1 MTGRPSAFV
10 AGGRPIIVGPRVAI
24 VTRCDGPTTLQE
36 LLDVTHAINVSWLQR
51 HPEAPRLY
59 ESGIRYRRE
68 PRGGI
73 DTAENEERFLTWP
86 SLLVARVGDCDD
98 LAPALSA
105 ELVVC
110 DGIPARPLAVRVR
123 RGYHVVVI
131 LPDGTIL
138 DPSRDLGMGAE

>member
-1 MTGRPSAFV
+1 MRHV
-10 AGGRPIIVGPRVAI
+10 VVGPRVAI
-24 VTRCDGPTTLQE
+24 VTRCDGPENLQE
-36 LLDVTHAINVSWLQR
+36 LCDITHAINVAWLTR

-68 PRGGI
+68 PRGGR

-86 SLLVARVGDCDD
+86 CLLVEGVGDCDD

-105 ELVVC
+105 ELEVR

-123 RGYHVVVI
+123 NGWHVIVT
-131 LPDGTIL
+131 LPDGSYI
-138 DPSRDLGMGAE
+138 DPSRDLGMGGP